1 MFFHSWGVD
10 VIQDGPRVLGVVFES
25 KQGRQAILAK
35 QVVDC
40 TGDGDMFFSAGAD
53 YRQITHAIGF
63 VARLGNVDRVSAKT
77 VPVDEN
83 GRRLPGDWPTRSNE
97 ANPST
102 GWYGRLGPKGN
113 GLDVRELSKAEIAH
127 RKYWWDHVR
136 KMRKTPGWE
145 QVYIANTC
153 SQIGPRNTRL
163 LGAELIIDRKMVEG
177 GFDCHDTIGWMGS
190 DGPHYKGVPVAYR
203 ALLPK
208 GVDNLLAAGR
218 CLGAPDSCDIFRLI
232 APCFVTGEAAGTA
245 AALAA
250 LKGVT
255 PRQLDVGSVQKALR
269 EKNVWLG

>member
-1 MFFHSWGVD
+1 MFIGE
-10 VIQDGPRVLGVVFES
+10 GPGFDEGM
-25 KQGRQAILAK
+25 QGRPFVGK
-35 QVVDC
+35 
-40 TGDGDMFFSAGAD
+40 AGALLD
-53 YRQITHAIGF
+53 KMITAMQF
-63 VARLGNVDRVSAKT
+63 
-77 VPVDEN
+77 
-83 GRRLPGDWPTRSNE
+83 TRE
-97 ANPST
+97 
-102 GWYGRLGPKGN
+102 
-113 GLDVRELSKAEIAH
+113 E
-127 RKYWWDHVR
+127 
-136 KMRKTPGWE
+136 
-145 QVYIANTC
+145 VYIANTC

-163 LGAELIIDRKMVEG
+163 LGAELVIDRKMVEG